1 MSLLKQSTARE
12 KMVFM
17 TDSSDHVTGKTGLT
31 LTITA
36 SKNGAAF
43 ASITPTV
50 TERGNGWYSLSLT
63 SSHTDTLGDLALH
76 VTGTAADPSDLV
88 WEVVSLL
95 PGDAVAI
102 QTGTGSGQLN
112 ISSGVVESNLKQ
124 IDGLAT
130 NGNNATLNLKQ
141 LNVVNSAGSAVIA
154 TSSGGNGHGITATGD
169 GTGHGIK
176 AAGAASGTGNGINA
190 TGGTGGGGNTHGI
203 FAQANGTGS
212 GIVGCGASTG
222 GAGILADGSSAA
234 NGMQILGGTLD
245 GHALVVTGRGSIGAS
260 KGAIFTGSLGAA
272 EIDADITG
280 NLIGNVTGSVS
291 EATTIGSGAITSSV
305 LDVTALLA
313 IRNKF
318 LILQDTLNAPT
329 VTSTTVTLSS
339 SLAANDDAYN
349 GMLLANFNA
358 SGELKQVRTVTDYD
372 NATATVT
379 VDRPWASN
387 PADTD
392 SIRIYEF
399 GIGLP
404 RINPLKGVALSNF
417 EFTMY
422 DSTNHA
428 PVAGL
433 TVTAQRSIDGGAY
446 AACANAVSEVSDG
459 TYKISLASTDMAGNV
474 IKLKFTATGADQQD
488 ITLVT
493 QE

>member
-176 AAGAASGTGNGINA
+176 AAGAASGTGDGINA
-190 TGGTGGGGNTHGI
+190 AGGLSGATNGI
-203 FAQANGTGS
+203 VAQANSTGS
-212 GIVGCGASTG
+212 GIIGRGVSTG
-222 GAGILADGSSAA
+222 GAGLLLDGGTGA
-234 NGMQILGGTLD
+234 NGMQILGGTFT
-245 GHALVVTGRGSIGAS
+245 GTALVVTGRGSFS
-260 KGAIFTGSLGAA
+260 PTKGAVFTGSSGAA

-280 NLIGNVTGSVS
+280 NIIGNVTGSVS
-291 EATTIGSGAITSSV
+291 EATTIGVGGITSTTM
-305 LDVTALLA
+305 DNGALNT

-318 LILQDTLNAPT
+318 LILQDTLSAPT
-329 VTSTTVTLSS
+329 VTSTTVVLNSS
-339 SLAANDDAYN
+339 NAANDDAYN

-358 SGELKQVRTVTDYD
+358 AGELKQVRTVTDYV
-372 NATATVT
+372 NSTLTVT

-392 SIRIYEF
+392 VIRIYEF

>member
-124 IDGLAT
+124 IDGLTT

-141 LNVVNSAGSAVIA
+141 LNVANSSGSAIIA

-176 AAGAASGTGNGINA
+176 AAGSASGTGDGINA
-190 TGGTGGGGNTHGI
+190 TGGLSGATNGI
-203 FAQANGTGS
+203 VGQANSTGS
-212 GIVGCGASTG
+212 GIVGRGVSTG
-222 GAGILADGSSAA
+222 GAGVLADGGTGGS
-234 NGMQILGGTLD
+234 GMSILGGTFTGD
-245 GHALVVTGRGSIGAS
+245 ALVVTGRGSFGAS
-260 KGAIFTGSLGAA
+260 KGAVFTGSGGGA
-272 EIDADITG
+272 EIDANITG
-280 NLIGNVTGSVS
+280 NIIGNVTGSVA
-291 EATTIGSGAITSSV
+291 EATTIGAGGITSTTM
-305 LDVTALLA
+305 DNGALA
-313 IRNKF
+313 SIRNKF
-318 LILQDTLNAPT
+318 LVLQDTLNGPT
-329 VTSTTVTLSS
+329 VTATTVTLNSS
-339 SLAANDDAYN
+339 NAANDDAYN

-358 SGELKQVRTVTDYD
+358 SGELKQVRTITDYD
-372 NATATVT
+372 NATVTVT
-379 VDRPWASN
+379 VDRPWTSN

-392 SIRIYEF
+392 QIRIYEF

-404 RINPLKGVALSNF
+404 RINPLKGVALNNF
-417 EFTMY
+417 EFVMY

-428 PVAGL
+428 PATGL

-446 AACANAVSEVSDG
+446 AACANAVSEVSAG

>member
-95 PGDAVAI
+95 PGDAVTV

-112 ISSGVVESNLKQ
+112 ITSGVVESNLKQ

-130 NGNNATLNLKQ
+130 NGNNATLKLKQ
-141 LNVVNSAGSAVIA
+141 LHIVNNSGNAIQASSTGGSGVGMSLSGDG
-154 TSSGGNGHGITATGD
+154 TSSGLIVVGGLSGGHGIEVAAGS
-169 GTGHGIK
+169 GSAAGIK
-176 AAGAASGTGNGINA
+176 VYSSSTGTGNALLLESRNSGDAVVIRNVA
-190 TGGTGGGGNTHGI
+190 
-203 FAQANGTGS
+203 GS
-212 GIVGCGASTG
+212 GFG
-222 GAGILADGSSAA
+222 
-234 NGMQILGGTLD
+234 
-245 GHALVVTGRGSIGAS
+245 TGRGVLIAGGTTSGDGVVINTTSG
-260 KGAIFTGSLGAA
+260 KGLDVNGSGGN
-272 EIDADITG
+272 ADIEANITG
-280 NLIGNVTGSVS
+280 NIIGNVTGSVA
-291 EATTIGSGAITSSV
+291 EATTIGAGGITVTTMDNGA
-305 LDVTALLA
+305 LA
-313 IRNKF
+313 SIRNKF
-318 LILQDTLNAPT
+318 LVLQDTLNGPT
-329 VTSTTVTLSS
+329 VTATTVTLN
-339 SLAANDDAYN
+339 SLNAANDDAYN
-349 GMLLANFNA
+349 GLLLANFNA
-358 SGELKQVRTVTDYD
+358 AGELKQVRTITDYD
-372 NATATVT
+372 NATLTVT
-379 VDRPWASN
+379 VDRPWVSN

-392 SIRIYEF
+392 SIRLYEF

-404 RINPLKGVALSNF
+404 RINPLKGVALNNF
-417 EFTMY
+417 EFVMY

-428 PVAGL
+428 PATGL

>member
-1 MSLLKQSTARE
+1 MSLLKQSTARD

-50 TERGNGWYSLSLT
+50 TERGNGWYSLALT

-76 VTGTAADPSDLV
+76 ITGTAADPSDLV
-88 WEVVSLL
+88 WQVVSLL

-176 AAGAASGTGNGINA
+176 AAGAASGTGDGINA
-190 TGGTGGGGNTHGI
+190 AGGLSGATNGI
-203 FAQANGTGS
+203 VAQANSTGS
-212 GIVGCGASTG
+212 GIIGRGVSTG
-222 GAGILADGSSAA
+222 GAGLLLDGGTGA
-234 NGMQILGGTLD
+234 NGMQILGGTFT
-245 GHALVVTGRGSIGAS
+245 GTALVVTGRGSFS
-260 KGAIFTGSLGAA
+260 PTKGAVFTGSSGAA

-280 NLIGNVTGSVS
+280 NIIGNVTGSVS
-291 EATTIGSGAITSSV
+291 EALALSPGAITSGTIDNFG
-305 LDVTALLA
+305 LNE

-318 LILQDTLNAPT
+318 LIVNDTLSAPT
-329 VTSTTVTLSS
+329 TTATSVTLTSS
-339 SLAANDDAYN
+339 YVANDSALVGCKLFHFNQLNELIQTRTITAYN
-349 GMLLANFNA
+349 
-358 SGELKQVRTVTDYD
+358 
-372 NATATVT
+372 NATLVVT
-379 VDRPWASN
+379 VDSAWTVT

-392 SIRIYEF
+392 SIRIYE
-399 GIGLP
+399 ISSGLSP
-404 RINPLKGVALSNF
+404 SRINLKKNTSFSAF
-417 EFTMY
+417 PFTMY
-422 DSTNHA
+422 DSTTHL
-428 PVAGL
+428 PLAGL
-433 TVTAQRSIDGGAY
+433 TVTAERSIDGGAF
-446 AACANAVSEVSDG
+446 AACSNAVAEVSAG
-459 TYKISLASTDMAGNV
+459 GYKIDLSAADLNGDSV
-474 IKLKFTATGADQQD
+474 KLKFTATGADQQD
-488 ITLVT
+488 VSIVT

>member
-17 TDSSDHVTGKTGLT
+17 TDSSDHITGKTGLT

-176 AAGAASGTGNGINA
+176 AAGAASGTGDGINA
-190 TGGTGGGGNTHGI
+190 AGGLSGATNGI
-203 FAQANGTGS
+203 VAQANSTGS
-212 GIVGCGASTG
+212 GIIGRGVSTG
-222 GAGILADGSSAA
+222 GAGLLLDGGTGA
-234 NGMQILGGTLD
+234 NGMQILGGTFT
-245 GHALVVTGRGSIGAS
+245 GTALVVTGRGSFS
-260 KGAIFTGSLGAA
+260 PTKGAVFTGSSGAA

-280 NLIGNVTGSVS
+280 NIIGNVTGSVS

-392 SIRIYEF
+392 VIRIYEF

>member
-176 AAGAASGTGNGINA
+176 AAGAASGTGDGINA
-190 TGGTGGGGNTHGI
+190 AGGLSGATNGI
-203 FAQANGTGS
+203 VAQANSTGS
-212 GIVGCGASTG
+212 GIIGRGVSTG
-222 GAGILADGSSAA
+222 GAGLLLDGGTGA
-234 NGMQILGGTLD
+234 NGMQILGGTFT
-245 GHALVVTGRGSIGAS
+245 GTALVVTGRGSFS
-260 KGAIFTGSLGAA
+260 PTKGAVFTGSSGAA

-280 NLIGNVTGSVS
+280 NIIGDVTGSVS
-291 EATTIGSGAITSSV
+291 EATTIGVGGITSTTM
-305 LDVTALLA
+305 DNGALNT

-318 LILQDTLNAPT
+318 LILQDTLSAPT
-329 VTSTTVTLSS
+329 VTSTTVVLNSS
-339 SLAANDDAYN
+339 NAANDDAYN

-358 SGELKQVRTVTDYD
+358 AGELKQVRTVTDYD
-372 NATATVT
+372 NATLTVT

-392 SIRIYEF
+392 VIRIYEF